1 MHFVFPTFLYAF
13 IALSIPIIIHLFY
26 FRKYKKVYFPDIR
39 FLKKLQEQKSNINQL
54 KQRLIL
60 LARLAAIFFLVLAF
74 AQPFF
79 GKKETGN
86 ASNTFSAVYI
96 DNSPSTQLVKNGE
109 TILDIEKNQ
118 AKQVANALNPDD
130 KIALITN
137 DLYNSYQRWMTK
149 QDFIDAVDKIKPSKQ
164 QKSLEEVFLKQNTL
178 LESAGSNQKNRFIF
192 SDFQTYIIDNL
203 KIDTNFTTYLLP
215 IQTKGENNVFVDTC
229 WLGSPI
235 VQLNTNNKLFVRFKN
250 SGEKVV
256 TNKPVTLKINE
267 QVKSVKEI
275 NVAANSYSVDS
286 FSFSIQKSG
295 IQNIEVVFNDY
306 PITYDD
312 AFFASFEVK
321 QNEHVLSVED
331 VESTNH
337 IAAIFSTDNYFIY
350 TKNDVLQIDYS
361 KLASYDF
368 IVLNQVKE
376 ISSGLI
382 NSLKIYIQNGGAL
395 FVIPAKDIN
404 LESYNAL
411 FNNLGI
417 GSISAIKTQK
427 AAVQKLN
434 LNEKIYQ
441 GVFVQIPKNIDL
453 PKIEKYYP
461 INFNAQRMHYD
472 IMSSTTNTPLLS
484 KFILGNGI
492 FYIQSTPLDNSFS
505 DIGAKAVYA
514 PIVYN
519 MALMKNYAS
528 PLFYTIGKDNTISIP
543 AVQNSHQEQV
553 AITNQKQEFIPES
566 RVLGNTIFLNIK
578 QALESDGF
586 YQIKQGK
593 QTNLGNLA
601 FNFDRK
607 ESELNFVTS
616 KKLESRFD
624 LPNFKILEQKNSNI
638 FAQVKHIKDGTVLWK
653 IFIVLA
659 LLCLLIEILLI
670 RFLK

>member
-1 MHFVFPTFLYAF
+1 MHFVFPTFLYAL

-79 GKKETGN
+79 GKKETLN
-86 ASNTFSAVYI
+86 PANTYAAVYI
-96 DNSPSTQLVKNGE
+96 DNSPSTQLIKDGE

-118 AKQVANALNPDD
+118 AKQVANALNPND

-137 DLYNSYQRWMTK
+137 DLYNSYQRWMNK
-149 QDFIDAVDKIKPSKQ
+149 QDFINAVDNIKSSKQ
-164 QKSLEEVFLKQNTL
+164 QKNLEEVFLKQNAL
-178 LESAGSNQKNRFIF
+178 LESAGSNPKNRFIF
-192 SDFQTYIIDNL
+192 SDFQTYIIENL

-229 WLGSPI
+229 WLGSPF
-235 VQLNTNNKLFVRFKN
+235 VQLNSNNKLFVRFKN
-250 SGEKVV
+250 SGEKTVS
-256 TNKPVTLKINE
+256 NKSVTLKINE
-267 QVKSVKEI
+267 QVKSVKDI
-275 NVAANSYSVDS
+275 NIAANSYSLDS
-286 FSFSIQKSG
+286 FTFSIQKSG
-295 IQNIEVVFNDY
+295 VQNIEVVFNDY

-312 AFFASFEVK
+312 AFYASFEVK
-321 QNEHVLSVED
+321 QNEHILNVED
-331 VESTNH
+331 VESTKH
-337 IAAIFSTDNYFIY
+337 ISAIFSTDNYFIY
-350 TKNDVLQIDYS
+350 TKNDVRQIDYS
-361 KLASYDF
+361 KLSSYDF
-368 IVLNQVKE
+368 IVLNQIKE

-404 LESYNAL
+404 LESYNTL

-417 GSISAIKTQK
+417 GTLSAIKTQK
-427 AAVQKLN
+427 SEVRKLN

-441 GVFVQIPKNIDL
+441 GVFAQIPKNIDL
-453 PKIEKYYP
+453 PKIEKFYP
-461 INFNAQRMHYD
+461 LNVNAQTMHYD

-484 KFILGNGI
+484 KFIVGNGI
-492 FYIQSTPLDNSFS
+492 VYIQSTPLDISFS
-505 DIGAKAVYA
+505 DIGTKAVYA

-519 MALMKNYAS
+519 MAIIKNYAPS
-528 PLFYTIGKDNTISIP
+528 LFYTIGKDNLIKIP
-543 AVQNSHQEQV
+543 ALQNNHQEQV
-553 AITNQKQEFIPES
+553 SISNQTQEFIPES
-566 RVLGNTIFLNIK
+566 RMLGNVLSLNVK
-578 QALESDGF
+578 QNLERDGF
-586 YQIKQGK
+586 YKIKIGNH
-593 QTNLGNLA
+593 TILGNIA
-601 FNFDRK
+601 FNFNRK
-607 ESELNFVTS
+607 ESDLNFATIEN
-616 KKLESRFD
+616 LENRFD
-624 LPNFKILEQKNSNI
+624 FPNFKILEQKNSNI